1 MAVTLK
7 NKLLIAYKKLVGK
20 AHTNSQFDDV
30 NESIASSIQ
39 LGADNVFGETIPLSP
54 NENIYDITND
64 VVEKIEFSLDPL
76 FLSEYTANGSVSAGI
91 NDDGDGAPL
100 GTFTSGYHAYALKL
114 PSDYESNSSNERA
127 GTEFFKNG
135 QYIKSSGRLQIIPS
149 KYGVPYI
156 PKVSYAGGT
165 ISPLDEENY
174 HIDTY
179 SGVLFI
185 QDINRI
191 PTNVSAFLYIGKYT
205 DEKVVVGTG
214 SFETLDVTTI
224 EATTIEVTTISA
236 STYINLPELERV
248 IVSSDRTLLAT
259 ERAVFVTNNL
269 SPSVTITL
277 PDAALAE
284 SREYHIV
291 KADKIVGTVVLS
303 GSGSQELNGSN
314 TFELNGPHQSV
325 TLISNGTGWYVF

>member
-54 NENIYDITND
+54 NESVYDVTNG
-64 VVEKIEFSLDPL
+64 VVEKLEFALESLP
-76 FLSEYTANGSVSAGI
+76 LSEYTANGSVNAGI
-91 NDDGDGAPL
+91 DDDGDGAPL

-114 PSDYESNSSNERA
+114 PSDYESNSSNERV
-127 GTEFFKNG
+127 GTGFFTNG
-135 QYIKSSGRLQIIPS
+135 QHLTGSGRLQIVPS

-156 PKVSYAGGT
+156 PTVSHAGGT

-179 SGVLFI
+179 AGVLFI

-191 PTNVSAFLYIGKYT
+191 PTKVSAFLYIGRYT
-205 DEKVVVGTG
+205 DEKIVVETG
-214 SFETLDVTTI
+214 SFGTL
-224 EATTIEVTTISA
+224 EATSIETTTISA

-248 IVSSDRTLLAT
+248 IASSDRTLLAT

-269 SPSVTITL
+269 SSSVTITL

-291 KADKIVGTVVLS
+291 KADEIVGTVLLS